1 MGLAFLFCH
10 GHHKLW
16 SQSPQG
22 ALPVGSFLEQKLVG
36 THLAERPGHRC
47 QLHGLR
53 GEISTGS
60 VDTANYIGV
69 QAHNSENILVTL
81 S

>member
-1 MGLAFLFCH
+1 MEPVPTGGLASGQLP
-10 GHHKLW
+10 GTEARGDTSGRVSW
-16 SQSPQG
+16 PQVP
-22 ALPVGSFLEQKLVG
+22 APPVE
-36 THLAERPGHRC
+36 
-47 QLHGLR
+47 LR
-53 GEISTGS
+53 GESSTGS